1 MDRAAHGAVRG
12 AAHGQVHVIQG
23 REVGFPVVVRDAS
36 SGAAA
41 FAVDAAAARRWLPGP
56 ELEVV
61 EAWPGKVLLSL
72 AFIDYRD
79 NDLGDYD
86 EVSVALFVRERGA
99 ARGLPVLGPLLQLA
113 RGRLGT
119 YIHRLPVT
127 QAFTCEAGRTL
138 WGFPKQVQQIRIERA
153 GGKATCTWE
162 ADGGRVLRLVLPCR
176 GGRRLPDSEMVTY
189 SWIGGAA
196 HRTRFVSGAEGFG
209 FRPGGARLELGD
221 HALAAELRAVGLPRG
236 ALFSTWMERMHARF
250 EAPEKL

>member
-1 MDRAAHGAVRG
+1 LSSAAHGG
-12 AAHGQVHVIQG
+12 HVIQG
-23 REVGFPVVVRDAS
+23 RSITFPVMVRDAS

-56 ELEVV
+56 EVEVV
-61 EAWPGKVLLSL
+61 ELWPGRALLSL
-72 AFIDYRD
+72 AVIDYRD

-99 ARGLPVLGPLLQLA
+99 PRGLPVLGPLVDLA

-119 YIHRLPVT
+119 YIHRLPVN

-138 WGFPKQVQQIRIERA
+138 WGFPKQVQEIRIERA
-153 GGKATCTWE
+153 GGRAICTWD
-162 ADGGRVLRLVLPCR
+162 ADGRRVLRLTLPDR
-176 GGRRLPDSEMVTY
+176 GSRRLPEQELVTW

-221 HALAAELRAVGLPRG
+221 HALADELRAVGLPRG